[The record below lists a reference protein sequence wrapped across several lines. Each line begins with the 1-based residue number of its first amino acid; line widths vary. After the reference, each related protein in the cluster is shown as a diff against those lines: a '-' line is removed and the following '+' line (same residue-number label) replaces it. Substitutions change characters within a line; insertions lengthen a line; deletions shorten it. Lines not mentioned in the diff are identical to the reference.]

1 MRTGLDG
8 KVALVTGGARDVGRA
23 IALGLAAEGA
33 TVVVNYNSSPTEA
46 EAVAQQ
52 IRAAGGKAMACKAN
66 VAVYEEVKAMVD
78 RAVAEFGRIDILVNN
93 AGLVLKERF
102 VDTTPADWALQIG
115 VGLYGV
121 IHTCHA
127 VAPLMIRQKG
137 GRIINLAGDSARV
150 GENGLAITA
159 ASRGGV
165 VALTKSLARELGRA
179 NVTANVLALGLMKT
193 SHSDAAWLEE
203 NLDKILRSYAIK
215 RIGEAGDIAPFVTFL
230 ASDLASWV
238 TGQVISVNGGF
249 SMV

>member
-1 MRTGLDG
+1 MNTGLDG

-23 IALGLAAEGA
+23 IALGLAGEGA
-33 TVVVNYNSSPTEA
+33 TVVINYNSSPTEA
-46 EAVAQQ
+46 EAVATE
-52 IRAAGGKAMACKAN
+52 IRDAGGRAMACKAN
-66 VAVYEEVKAMVD
+66 VADYAEVQAMV
-78 RAVAEFGRIDILVNN
+78 AKTVEAYGRVDVLVNN

-102 VDTTPADWALQIG
+102 VDTKPADWEKQIG

-127 VAPLMIRQKG
+127 VAPLMLKQKG

-165 VALTKSLARELGRA
+165 IALTKSLAKELGRA